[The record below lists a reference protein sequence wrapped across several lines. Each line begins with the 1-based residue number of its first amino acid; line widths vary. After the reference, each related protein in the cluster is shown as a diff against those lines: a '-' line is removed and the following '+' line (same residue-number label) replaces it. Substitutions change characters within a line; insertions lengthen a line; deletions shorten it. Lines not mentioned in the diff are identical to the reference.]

1 MDCFLAL
8 SFLLWSVDT
17 LNHFLSQTVIQ
28 GVFSNWDERRKD
40 VLTWNSSHVLL
51 GTGFHIGES
60 PLCIFSCSI
69 CKHLIWKCRKEFFI
83 RSTRFDGWQNFSA
96 KPPKHKQ
103 KQNKGKV
110 LHFLRRTVPKA
121 GSRKSLWNE
130 CQTQH
135 CVWDGGQGAAGRS
148 EERGR
153 SCIWVIESYA
163 DSPEL

>member
-8 SFLLWSVDT
+8 SFLSWSVDT

-51 GTGFHIGES
+51 GTSFHIGES

-69 CKHLIWKCRKEFFI
+69 CKHLIGKCTKEFFI
-83 RSTRFDGWQNFSA
+83 SSTRFDKILMQNPQNISWNKTKGRSCISSEEPFQRLVPGRVCGMSA
-96 KPPKHKQ
+96 KPS
-103 KQNKGKV
+103 
-110 LHFLRRTVPKA
+110 T
-121 GSRKSLWNE
+121 
-130 CQTQH
+130 
-135 CVWDGGQGAAGRS
+135 VWDRGQGAAGRS

-153 SCIWVIESYA
+153 SCIWVIESCA
-163 DSPEL
+163 DSPQL